1 MKKICIIFIILISC
15 TGPSEAEVQAR
26 IDEAVNEATNS
37 TISNISNESD
47 QTTTTS
53 STTTTTTTTIYD
65 STCVDYANELI
76 DIWDPLYVELQNV
89 FDVYGDMGDGYLT
102 YSQGANKIFEINLRW
117 TSLIN
122 EFNSF
127 TPNKENQRFHNK
139 LLETFNNVKDSNE
152 MAIEALDAV
161 DPDLLGRAVSLMT
174 VATENLQ
181 DAVDLAPGGTIY
193 GLRDSCP

>member
-1 MKKICIIFIILISC
+1 MKKIFIIFILLISC
-15 TGPSEAEVQAR
+15 TGPSDAEIQAR
-26 IDEAVNEATNS
+26 IDEAVNEATDS
-37 TISNISNESD
+37 
-47 QTTTTS
+47 TTTTS
-53 STTTTTTTTIYD
+53 TTTSTTTTSTTTTTIYD

-76 DIWDPLYVELQNV
+76 DIWDPLYVELENV
-89 FDVYGDMGDGYLT
+89 FDVYGDMSSGYLT
-102 YSQGANKIFEINLRW
+102 YSQGANKLFEINLRW
-117 TSLIN
+117 TSLLN
-122 EFNSF
+122 EVNGF

-174 VATENLQ
+174 VAADNLQ